1 MINVRSVAVGEPAT
15 GATSDRRLYL
25 AGGFGGVL
33 AAASWL
39 VQPFLVLVVATADEG
54 EFPTVDFLLANPW
67 YGPVEAAVFTGIGV
81 GLLLLV
87 LAVGALLAQRAA
99 EVSVPARVGH
109 VLGVLAGCAW
119 ILLAGWH
126 LAPFTSVG
134 KALSEAA
141 PDIGVQQAVL
151 HGHNVG
157 STGIILA
164 AGLAFAGWL
173 ISIATVGRAH
183 GVIGWPLSGVAL
195 VAVVA
200 VVLPMLIP
208 FSPPWGLIGM
218 QAYALAAGIAFLVRA
233 RKTS

>member
-1 MINVRSVAVGEPAT
+1 MTLMINVRSVAVGEPAT

-99 EVSVPARVGH
+99 EVSVPALSRCRTGGD
-109 VLGVLAGCAW
+109 GVLPPNRLGHAM
-119 ILLAGWH
+119 LRGW
-126 LAPFTSVG
+126 
-134 KALSEAA
+134 
-141 PDIGVQQAVL
+141 
-151 HGHNVG
+151 
-157 STGIILA
+157 
-164 AGLAFAGWL
+164 
-173 ISIATVGRAH
+173 
-183 GVIGWPLSGVAL
+183 
-195 VAVVA
+195 
-200 VVLPMLIP
+200 
-208 FSPPWGLIGM
+208 
-218 QAYALAAGIAFLVRA
+218 
-233 RKTS
+233 